1 MTATTLQSA
10 PRIRGVSYDAVRGSI
25 RNGDIALSRGC
36 TLEGSLITEV
46 TGSAY
51 THASMLGWAYPRTLM
66 IGETRQHADGRLID
80 CRSEIARWPGY
91 YDVYRVR
98 PQRFDADA
106 AWTFMCHAAG
116 SRYGWTHIAR
126 IWARRRWSW
135 LGVRP
140 AENSDAPDVD
150 RFCSEL
156 VHAALRRPWSADQR
170 ARLRRRD
177 RRPLRCAV
185 LSLPVYAV
193 CHGGASGRVKSH
205 RMRFIVGCV
214 KRTTCT

>member
-1 MTATTLQSA
+1 MPPAALSTA
-10 PRIRGVSYDAVRGSI
+10 PRVRAASYDAVRSSI

-51 THASMLGWAYPRTLM
+51 THATMLGWACPRTLM

-98 PQRFDADA
+98 RQSFDADA

-116 SRYGWTHIAR
+116 SRYGWRHLAR
-126 IWARRRWSW
+126 IWVRRRLPW
-135 LGVRP
+135 LGVPP
-140 AENSDAPDVD
+140 AENSDAADAA

-156 VHAALRRPWSADQR
+156 VHAALRA
-170 ARLRRRD
+170 
-177 RRPLRCAV
+177 
-185 LSLPVYAV
+185 
-193 CHGGASGRVKSH
+193 GRGPRIKEYDCDVAPGDLCDPQH
-205 RMRFIVGCV
+205 FRYLFTLC
-214 KRTTCT
+214 